1 MCIISTVFKQ
11 DVTKR
16 QAVQAHV
23 MKARVGWKGTEILS
37 GYFGAWWG
45 WGVTSRPARFVH
57 GKGTRYLL
65 ERRLG
70 GLHNRSW
77 RFGEQ
82 KNVSSP
88 PGISAPD
95 FPTP

>member
-1 MCIISTVFKQ
+1 MYIIPTVFKQ
-11 DVTKR
+11 DVTTR
-16 QAVQAHV
+16 QIVHVHV
-23 MKARVGWKGTEILS
+23 MKARVGWKGTEIL
-37 GYFGAWWG
+37 YFGARCRRG
-45 WGVTSRPARFVH
+45 ITSRPARFVH
-57 GKGTRYLL
+57 GEGTRYLL

-70 GLHNRSW
+70 GPHNRSR

-82 KNVSSP
+82 KNVSFP